1 MLPLVATSV
10 ILAGLLAVCPEHR
23 AAHEHIGDALWSE

>member
-10 ILAGLLAVCPEHR
+10 ILAGLLAVCPEHM
-23 AAHEHIGDALWSE
+23 AAGEHVGDTLPDE